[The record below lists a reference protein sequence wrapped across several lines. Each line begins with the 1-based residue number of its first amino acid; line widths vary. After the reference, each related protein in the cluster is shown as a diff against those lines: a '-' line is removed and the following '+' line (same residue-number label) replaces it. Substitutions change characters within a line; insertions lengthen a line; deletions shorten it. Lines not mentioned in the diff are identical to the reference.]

1 MPATESGTL
10 IERGSI
16 GVYTWTTRGEPLRPK
31 KWITRGEPLW
41 NYARLPR
48 EVICDPELKLLDIR
62 VYCMLAGSVWQGNT
76 ARMGTRLLASYVRAS
91 RRLVVESLQ
100 RLEKRRYLEKAA
112 ARRGQRQMYVLL
124 SPVFGQ
130 KQRAGIQEVISS
142 PSRTPRLAS
151 VRSD

>member
-1 MPATESGTL
+1 V
-10 IERGSI
+10 IEHGSI
-16 GVYTWTTRGEPLRPK
+16 GVYTWTTRGDPLRPK

-48 EVICDPELKLLDIR
+48 EVVCDPELKLLDIR
-62 VYCMLAGSVWQGNT
+62 VYCMLAGSVWQGAA
-76 ARMGTRLLASYVRAS
+76 ARMGTRLLAVHTGAS
-91 RRLVVESLQ
+91 RRLVVDSLR
-100 RLEKRRYLEKAA
+100 RLETRGHLQKAA
-112 ARRGQRQMYVLL
+112 GRRGQRQIYVLT

-130 KQRAGIQEVISS
+130 KQRAGIEEVISS